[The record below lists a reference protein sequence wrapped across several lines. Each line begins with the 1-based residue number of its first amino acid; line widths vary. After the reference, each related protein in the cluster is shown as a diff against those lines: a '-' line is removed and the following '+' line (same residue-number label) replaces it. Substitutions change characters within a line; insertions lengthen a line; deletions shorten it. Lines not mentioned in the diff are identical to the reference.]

1 MELENATVSLSL
13 SPSSS
18 TSPSSSAQPP
28 YALGWDRQLLLV
40 CAVLGLPANA
50 FVLWLTGWR
59 LRCRGLATFIFSVA
73 ASDFLFLANSTLQIW
88 TAARGYHWPLGTPL
102 CRLHR
107 FLLDLAY
114 YSGLFLLAAISLDR
128 CLLLLAPLWY
138 RCRRPARWPAG
149 LCAAAWLTAG
159 CCSAPGTA
167 LAQASEVLPGLVVCR
182 REQGRWQQL
191 LGWLEVAVE
200 GLLLPTGV
208 LLLCN
213 GAALAVAAARRR
225 RQRGGRLPARF
236 QRLVAATLSSYLA
249 IHLPFQLAQ
258 LLSHAIPEHFAN
270 LTYFVGLAF
279 NVGSCLNP
287 CLYLLLATGACH
299 RLARMA
305 PGTAAPVPPASAA
318 GVTPGTAA
326 PVPPAAPAPV
336 PPGTA
341 APLQPEAAAP
351 VPPDTAVPVPPAAA
365 VPVPSSR
372 SPAGTPPAAP
382 PAPP

>member
-1 MELENATVSLSL
+1 MELENATTSLSSSL

-18 TSPSSSAQPP
+18 PQPP
-28 YALGWDRQLLLV
+28 KALRWDWQLQLV

-59 LRCRGLATFIFSVA
+59 LRCRGLATFIFNVA

-88 TAARGYHWPLGTPL
+88 TAAHGYRWPLGTPL

-114 YSGLFLLAAISLDR
+114 YGGLFMLAAISLDR

-149 LCAAAWLTAG
+149 LCAAAWLVAG
-159 CCSAPGTA
+159 CCSAPGVA

-182 REQGRWQQL
+182 RERGRWQEL
-191 LGWLEVAVE
+191 LGWLEVAME
-200 GLLLPTGV
+200 GLLLPVGV

-225 RQRGGRLPARF
+225 RQHGGQLPARF
-236 QRLVAATLSSYLA
+236 QRLVAATLSGYLV
-249 IHLPFQLAQ
+249 IQLPFQLAQ
-258 LLSHAIPEHFAN
+258 LLSHAFPQRFAS
-270 LTYFVGLAF
+270 LAYFAGLAF

-287 CLYLLLATGACH
+287 CLYLLLVTGAC
-299 RLARMA
+299 RCFARAATGPAA
-305 PGTAAPVPPASAA
+305 PVPPSSTVAVPLGTAAPTPSPAPPPVPPDTAAPVPPGA
-318 GVTPGTAA
+318 PD
-326 PVPPAAPAPV
+326 PVPPSP
-336 PPGTA
+336 
-341 APLQPEAAAP
+341 
-351 VPPDTAVPVPPAAA
+351 PPAG
-365 VPVPSSR
+365 P
-372 SPAGTPPAAP
+372 PPAAP
-382 PAPP
+382 PAPL

>member
-1 MELENATVSLSL
+1 MELENATTSL
-13 SPSSS
+13 SPSLSS
-18 TSPSSSAQPP
+18 SPSPSSSPQPP
-28 YALGWDRQLLLV
+28 TALQWVWLLQLV

-59 LRCRGLATFIFSVA
+59 LRCRGLAIFIFSVA

-88 TAARGYHWPLGTPL
+88 TAAHGHRWPLGTPL

-114 YSGLFLLAAISLDR
+114 YGGLFLLAAISLDR

-138 RCRRPARWPAG
+138 HCRRPARWPAG
-149 LCAAAWLTAG
+149 LCAAAWLLAG

-167 LAQASEVLPGLVVCR
+167 SARASEVLPGLVVCR
-182 REQGRWQQL
+182 REWGRWTEL
-191 LGWLEVAVE
+191 LGWLEVALE
-200 GLLLPTGV
+200 GLLLPAGI

-236 QRLVAATLSSYLA
+236 QRLVAATLSGYLA

-258 LLSHAIPEHFAN
+258 LLSHAFPRRFAS
-270 LTYFVGLAF
+270 LAYFAGLAF

-287 CLYLLLATGACH
+287 CLYLLLHSGAC
-299 RLARMA
+299 RRFARGDTGPAA
-305 PGTAAPVPPASAA
+305 PLPPGSVAPAPPPNPLPVPPGAATPLQLDTAAPVPPDA
-318 GVTPGTAA
+318 T
-326 PVPPAAPAPV
+326 APV
-336 PPGTA
+336 PPG
-341 APLQPEAAAP
+341 AP
-351 VPPDTAVPVPPAAA
+351 VPVPP
-365 VPVPSSR
+365 
-372 SPAGTPPAAP
+372 SPPRPALPPP
-382 PAPP
+382 

>member
-1 MELENATVSLSL
+1 MELESATTSPSPSLSSSP

-18 TSPSSSAQPP
+18 PQPP
-28 YALGWDRQLLLV
+28 SALQWVWQLQLV

-59 LRCRGLATFIFSVA
+59 LRCRGLAIFIFSVA

-88 TAARGYHWPLGTPL
+88 TAAHGHRWPLGTPL

-114 YSGLFLLAAISLDR
+114 YGGLFLLAAISLDR

-149 LCAAAWLTAG
+149 LCAAAWLLAG

-167 LAQASEVLPGLVVCR
+167 LAQASEVMPGLVVCR
-182 REQGRWQQL
+182 RERGRWQQL
-191 LGWLEVAVE
+191 LGWLEVVLE
-200 GLLLPTGV
+200 GLLLPVGV

-225 RQRGGRLPARF
+225 RQRGAGGLPARF
-236 QRLVAATLSSYLA
+236 QRLVAATLSGYLA

-258 LLSHAIPEHFAN
+258 LLSHAFPRRFAS
-270 LTYFVGLAF
+270 LAYFVALAF

-287 CLYLLLATGACH
+287 CLYLLLATRACH
-299 RLARMA
+299 RCVTRGDTGPDTPPPPGSVTPA
-305 PGTAAPVPPASAA
+305 PPPA
-318 GVTPGTAA
+318 PL
-326 PVPPAAPAPV
+326 PV
-336 PPGTA
+336 PPGATTPMQLGTG
-341 APLQPEAAAP
+341 APVPLDATTP
-351 VPPDTAVPVPPAAA
+351 VPPDTTARVPPGDPIPVPPGA
-365 VPVPSSR
+365 
-372 SPAGTPPAAP
+372 PAALP
-382 PAPP
+382 PP

>member
-1 MELENATVSLSL
+1 MELESATTSPSPSLSSSP

-18 TSPSSSAQPP
+18 PQPP
-28 YALGWDRQLLLV
+28 SALQWVWQLQLV

-59 LRCRGLATFIFSVA
+59 LRCRGLAIFIFSVA

-88 TAARGYHWPLGTPL
+88 TAAHGHRWPLGTPL

-114 YSGLFLLAAISLDR
+114 YGGLFLLAAISLDR

-149 LCAAAWLTAG
+149 LCAAAWLLAG

-167 LAQASEVLPGLVVCR
+167 LAQASEVMPGLVVCR
-182 REQGRWQQL
+182 RERGRWQQL
-191 LGWLEVAVE
+191 LGWLEVVLE
-200 GLLLPTGV
+200 GLLLPVGV

-225 RQRGGRLPARF
+225 RQRGAGGLPARF
-236 QRLVAATLSSYLA
+236 QRLVAATLSGYLA

-258 LLSHAIPEHFAN
+258 LLSHAFPRRFAS
-270 LTYFVGLAF
+270 LAYFVALAF

-287 CLYLLLATGACH
+287 CLYLLLATRACH
-299 RLARMA
+299 RCVTRGDTGPDRPAATGQRDPRAAPRPA
-305 PGTAAPVPPASAA
+305 PGATGCHHPDAVGHRCPGATGRHHPGATGHHRPGAP
-318 GVTPGTAA
+318 
-326 PVPPAAPAPV
+326 
-336 PPGTA
+336 
-341 APLQPEAAAP
+341 
-351 VPPDTAVPVPPAAA
+351 
-365 VPVPSSR
+365 R
-372 SPAGTPPAAP
+372 
-382 PAPP
+382 